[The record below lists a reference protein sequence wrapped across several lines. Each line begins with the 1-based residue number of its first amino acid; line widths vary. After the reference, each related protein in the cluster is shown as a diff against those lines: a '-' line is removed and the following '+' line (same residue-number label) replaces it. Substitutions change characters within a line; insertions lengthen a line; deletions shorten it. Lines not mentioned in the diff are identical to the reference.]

1 MSLVRILGYAAAFV
15 VILIIVTLALG
26 WALDAANIVL
36 PSMVERAVDVI
47 ATWAI
52 FWVGVWRPMGR
63 RMERHDDTRGDG
75 RR

>member
-1 MSLVRILGYAAAFV
+1 MSAVRILGYAAAFI
-15 VILIIVTLALG
+15 VILIVVTFALG
-26 WALDAANIVL
+26 WVLDAANIAL

-47 ATWAI
+47 ITWAI

-63 RMERHDDTRGDG
+63 RMERRDDTRGDG